1 MGPGI
6 INMRV
11 GEILSESNFDTF
23 KVGKPITFIAYH
35 SSDSE
40 IKRILP
46 TDEFYFSDDR
56 YTWEGEYLYKI
67 KITLK
72 NPYVVLDQKA
82 GYEGHAR
89 DSLPKIKA
97 AGYDGVIY
105 TPYSIDYGFRQG
117 VCFYPQRQIS
127 SIKLVNSDSRE

>member
-1 MGPGI
+1 
-6 INMRV
+6 MRFA
-11 GEILSESNFDTF
+11 EILAETDFDNFKFGT
-23 KVGKPITFIAYH
+23 PITFIAYH
-35 SSDSE
+35 SSNSE
-40 IKRILP
+40 IKSILP
-46 TDEFYFSDDR
+46 TNAFYFSDDR
-56 YTWEGEYLYKI
+56 YSWDWSKYLYQI
-67 KITLK
+67 KVTLK

-82 GYEGHAR
+82 GYEGHAK

-127 SIKLVNSDSRE
+127 SIKLVKTS

>member
-40 IKRILP
+40 IKRILLQ
-46 TDEFYFSDDR
+46 S
-56 YTWEGEYLYKI
+56 W
-67 KITLK
+67 
-72 NPYVVLDQKA
+72 
-82 GYEGHAR
+82 
-89 DSLPKIKA
+89 
-97 AGYDGVIY
+97 
-105 TPYSIDYGFRQG
+105 
-117 VCFYPQRQIS
+117 
-127 SIKLVNSDSRE
+127 

>member
-1 MGPGI
+1 MK
-6 INMRV
+6 V
-11 GEILSESNFDTF
+11 ADILTESNFDKF
-23 KVGKPITFIAYH
+23 KFGQPITFTAYH
-35 SSDSE
+35 SSNSE
-40 IKRILP
+40 IKSILP
-46 TDEFYFSDDR
+46 TNAFYFSDDR
-56 YTWEGEYLYKI
+56 YSWDWSKYLYQI
-67 KITLK
+67 KVTLK

-82 GYEGHAR
+82 GYEGHAK

-127 SIKLVNSDSRE
+127 SIKLVKTS